1 MEEYIMAKKK
11 KEEEH
16 VDELKDNR
24 PDEIVLT
31 EGPVTVPTSIGDFV
45 IAPWSFGVYAK
56 VGHLVDNMFSDLEK
70 KGISFELLFHQ
81 QAINHYFIHV
91 GIPLEEAIESGVD
104 PDIDPEVAELA
115 VRSFDKEFGDLMRL
129 VAVIAPAAGGI
140 IKATLG
146 LDEEDVNEMQ
156 ADEVIKLFLVIIA
169 KNEGVLKN
177 VYGLFDTAS

>member
-1 MEEYIMAKKK
+1 MAKKK
-11 KEEEH
+11 KEEEIE
-16 VDELKDNR
+16 VEEELQDNR

-45 IAPWSFGVYAK
+45 VAPWSFGVYAK
-56 VGHLVDNMFSDLEK
+56 VGHLVDNMFSDLDSRD
-70 KGISFELLFHQ
+70 ISFELLFHRVALQ
-81 QAINHYFIHV
+81 QYFIHV
-91 GIPLEEAIESGVD
+91 GIPLEEAAEAGVA

-115 VRSFDKEFGDLMRL
+115 VKSFDKEFGELMRL
-129 VAVIAPAAGGI
+129 VAVCAPAAGAI
-140 IKATLG
+140 IQATLG

-177 VYGLFDTAS
+177 VYGLFETPE